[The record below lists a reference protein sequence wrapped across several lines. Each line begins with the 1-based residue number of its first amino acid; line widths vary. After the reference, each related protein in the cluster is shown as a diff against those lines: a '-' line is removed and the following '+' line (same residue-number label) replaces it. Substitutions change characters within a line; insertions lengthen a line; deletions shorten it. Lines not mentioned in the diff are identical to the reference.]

1 MRRTASIWVVLVV
14 ASILSVD
21 DAGYSPERAERAG
34 PMDTRHGYAL
44 PRGFL
49 GLGTN
54 GGSPYVAASG
64 SGRILLEPGGVRFAG
79 PFGVVGLRFMGAS
92 AGGPRGGTQLPG
104 RINRLIG
111 ERSTWILDARRYG
124 RVVYRSLYPGIDAVF
139 RTRGDTIEY
148 DFVLVPHADAR
159 LIRLRFSQRY
169 ESDASGKLVFGS
181 SLVHEKPRSYQIID
195 GAKKWIPTR
204 FIPMGAGDVGFRVG
218 RYDRSQP
225 LVIDPVISYSTYLG
239 GSDGSDRAHG
249 IAVDEAGNA
258 YVTGVTFSNDFPTTD
273 GAAQRSKGGDT
284 DAFVASFRPDGRL
297 RYATYL
303 GGTPTPPYGFEG
315 GVDDAFDI
323 DVDKAGRAWITG
335 ATSSIDFPTKNAYQP
350 QKPGGGSATFVAALN
365 PDGSL
370 HYSTY
375 LGTDATGEG
384 IAVHPDQS
392 VVISGTGH
400 AIPTINAFQ
409 PVKAGKGNGTTD
421 AFVTKFSPTGDH
433 LEWSTYIGGDS
444 WEDGEDV
451 AVDGV
456 GNVFVVGTTD
466 SANFPVTSGV
476 FQKQWHGDYDAFVA
490 KLSSTGSLVYA
501 TYLGGEAADVA
512 SAVDVDPQGRAVV
525 GGGTHALDS
534 GGVYGLYFPLRD
546 PFDDYNDGLNG
557 FITRMNHD
565 GSGLV
570 WSTYFGTTK
579 LEIFGLAV
587 DDLGGIHVAGIT
599 WTGNLPLKMPF
610 HERPTD
616 IYDAFVASFSRDG
629 KYVFGT
635 FLGGTPPVTGQVD
648 EERANALAVHGK
660 DLFVAG
666 ETMALDFPVVRA
678 IQPHLAG
685 VNDAFVSRLVPKR
698 PVARHRMR
706 MTMEMRG
713 HIRFKVRLVAADGFT
728 ACQRRRRIVMQS
740 SSSNGPW
747 VRLGAPLT
755 DAKGFYRGKYVD
767 VFGRYRWIV
776 DSALVKVRG
785 KWHACLPAQ
794 SNARRHV
801 H

>member
-1 MRRTASIWVVLVV
+1 MWLLVLLAPVVSVGGTAQPR
-14 ASILSVD
+14 D
-21 DAGYSPERAERAG
+21 GAEVAG
-34 PMDTRHGYAL
+34 PVDSGRRYAL
-44 PRGFL
+44 PTGFL
-49 GLGTN
+49 EVGANETSSFVASN
-54 GGSPYVAASG
+54 GP
-64 SGRILLEPGGVRFAG
+64 GRILLGPGRVRFAG
-79 PFGVVGLRFMGAS
+79 PSASVDLRFIGAS
-92 AGGPRGGTQLPG
+92 HVEPRGAGQLPG
-104 RINRLIG
+104 RINRLVG
-111 ERSTWILDARRYG
+111 ERSRWILGARRYG
-124 RVVYRSLYPGIDAVF
+124 RVVYRDLYEGIDAIF
-139 RTRGDTIEY
+139 HLGRNAIEY
-148 DFVLVPHADAR
+148 DFAIAPHANPKV
-159 LIRLRFSQRY
+159 IRLRFSRPF
-169 ESDASGKLVFGS
+169 DFNPSGDLVFVS
-181 SLVHEKPRSYQIID
+181 SLVHEKPRSYQMHARKRDIR
-195 GAKKWIPTR
+195 TQFVR
-204 FIPMGAGDVGFRVG
+204 FQNGDVGFQVDH
-218 RYDRSQP
+218 YDRRRR

-239 GSDGSDRAHG
+239 GSSGSDRAHG

-466 SANFPVTSGV
+466 SANFPVTSGA

-557 FITRMNHD
+557 FITRMSHD

-666 ETMALDFPVVRA
+666 ETTALDFPVVRA

-713 HIRFKVRLVAADGFT
+713 HIRFKVRLIAADGFT
-728 ACQRRRRIVMQS
+728 ACQRRRRIIMES

-755 DAKGFYRGKYVD
+755 DANGRYRGKYVD
-767 VFGRYRWIV
+767 IFGRYRWVV
-776 DSALVKVRG
+776 DSALVKVKG
-785 KWHACLPAQ
+785 KWHACLPSV
-794 SNARRHV
+794 SNARRHA